1 MQITAIKFTEDEE
14 KQLFDSLIERF
25 DLNDSAVYGRG
36 LTIFFKINDLIE
48 VESTLELYNEGYKEY
63 ETGADVISMQ
73 CVVKFE
79 LYFWN
84 EEGEEVKAKLNN
96 KSGESI
102 YDKISEYYRK

>member
-14 KQLFDSLIERF
+14 KQLFDTLVERF
-25 DLNDSAVYGRG
+25 DLTNSNVFEKGQEIEFR
-36 LTIFFKINDLIE
+36 INELIE
-48 VESTLELYNEGYKEY
+48 CTSFLELYAEGYIEP
-63 ETGADVISMQ
+63 ETNACIFNSQ
-73 CVVKFE
+73 SVVKFE